1 MRALRCRVR
10 KETLFPKSTNRE
22 TPHPSMTRD
31 FHSLIKPMRTA
42 VNLLLVM
49 CLTISQLLKN
59 IKTLVEA
66 MPVNNIK
73 GRKNSMDRLYTS
85 VSIGKWLMSRNKTL
99 VCTLQSKRIGLPD
112 KLKNPK
118 ERSEFESTIHWEK
131 QHDNIAL
138 CTYTTK
144 TKSKEMKNIFVMST
158 MQPLLGITKD
168 DDKQKPAVIKFYD
181 FTKGGIDVMDM
192 KTSKFSCKTLSHRW
206 AMVHFYYLLDTIR
219 CNALSLLAIKH
230 DKSLKK
236 KSTHLTLAL
245 SW

>member
-1 MRALRCRVR
+1 MQRILTHACFALQSSKRNSVSQIYESGNTASLNDAR
-10 KETLFPKSTNRE
+10 FPFTYQTNAYCG
-22 TPHPSMTRD
+22 
-31 FHSLIKPMRTA
+31 KPVAGNVPYYITA
-42 VNLLLVM
+42 
-49 CLTISQLLKN
+49 TEEY

-99 VCTLQSKRIGLPD
+99 VGTLQSKRIGLPD

-168 DDKQKPAVIKFYD
+168 DDKHKPAIIKFYN
-181 FTKGGIDVMDM
+181 FTKGGLM
-192 KTSKFSCKTLSHRW
+192 
-206 AMVHFYYLLDTIR
+206 
-219 CNALSLLAIKH
+219 
-230 DKSLKK
+230 
-236 KSTHLTLAL
+236 
-245 SW
+245 